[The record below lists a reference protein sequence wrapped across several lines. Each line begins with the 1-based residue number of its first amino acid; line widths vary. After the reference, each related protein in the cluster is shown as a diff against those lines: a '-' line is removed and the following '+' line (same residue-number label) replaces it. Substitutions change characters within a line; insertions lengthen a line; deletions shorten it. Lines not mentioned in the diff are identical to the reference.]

1 MKIPKKY
8 LTISCIFIGSLLMS
22 SCNDFLEEN
31 PLDMKVSS
39 QFWKTPADAQSA
51 VNGLYFGGVPYLHNI
66 DVDGGW
72 TPKATMWG
80 GVMSGLYVDKRK
92 DRTFTNASENGI
104 FNLES
109 FNSTAVKIWSEYY
122 IGISRANFVIANVP
136 TMAGVLD
143 EATIENYVAQG
154 KFFRAL
160 AYFSL
165 VKDFGDVPYVS
176 DPFTTT
182 DGIYTERTP
191 AAEVYGLI
199 EQDLLDIVEGNTL
212 PNLPFYD
219 NGAYVTKP
227 MAQTLLA
234 QVYLQWAGAPVNGGT
249 AIYAKAAA
257 MAKNIISG
265 GQHALIHPDGTTD
278 DLNSAYNIIKTTKS
292 SNEII
297 YAKEYNQTSFNVGN
311 SYAVRSIGTDAFQW
325 KDAEDNTIFRP
336 GGDVLYNAYL
346 PCDMLLNSYHPTDIR
361 GMEKQFFFREYTD
374 DTDVTHTLNN
384 VGNWAWFD
392 EESLKN
398 GRNGD
403 YNMPIFRYAEVLLI
417 AAEGLA
423 RQGSAQESEARDY
436 LNQVRTRAGLADE
449 LTSGDALIE
458 AILTERLHEFPL
470 EFKIWDDIRRT
481 RLYPQENGLQSGT
494 LNWVPLA
501 TANIQNKP
509 DGDHT
514 KVGVIPEFA
523 LLWPIPLSEMQA
535 NPALK
540 NQNPGWN

>member
-1 MKIPKKY
+1 MKIYRIY
-8 LTISCIFIGSLLMS
+8 LSFICLISFSLLMI
-22 SCNDFLEEN
+22 SCDDYLEEK

-39 QFWKTPADAQSA
+39 QFWKTPADAKSA

-92 DRTFTNASENGI
+92 DRTFTNASENGT
-104 FNLES
+104 FNIES
-109 FNSTAVKIWSEYY
+109 FNSTAVKLWSEYY

-136 TMAGVLD
+136 TMTNVLD
-143 EATIENYVAQG
+143 EATINNYVAQG

-176 DPFTTT
+176 EPYTTT
-182 DGIYTERTP
+182 EGIYKERTP
-191 AAEVYGLI
+191 AAQVYEYI
-199 EQDLLDIVEGNTL
+199 EQDLLDIVEGTAL
-212 PNLPFYD
+212 PDKAFYD
-219 NGAYVTKP
+219 NGCYVTKP

-249 AIYAKAAA
+249 VIYAKAAN
-257 MAKNIISG
+257 MAKEVISG
-265 GQHALIHPDGTTD
+265 GKHALIHPEGTTN

-297 YAKEYNQTSFNVGN
+297 YAKEYNQTSYNVGN

-325 KDAEDNTIFRP
+325 QDANNNTIFRP

-346 PCDMLLNSYHPTDIR
+346 PCDMLINSYASGDIR

-374 DTDVTHTLNN
+374 GTNVTHTLNN

-392 EESLKN
+392 EQSLKS
-398 GRNGD
+398 GTNGD
-403 YNMPIFRYAEVLLI
+403 YNMPMFRYAEVLLI

-423 RQGSAQESEARDY
+423 RQGAAQEDEARGY
-436 LNQVRTRAGLADE
+436 LNQVRKRAGLGDVSY
-449 LTSGDALIE
+449 SGEALLH

-481 RLYPQENGLQSGT
+481 RLYPQEDGLQSGT
-494 LNWVPLA
+494 LKWVSLA
-501 TANIQNKP
+501 TAKIQNKP

-514 KVGVIPEFA
+514 KVGVIPDYA
-523 LLWPIPLSEMQA
+523 LLWPVPLSEMQA
-535 NPALK
+535 NPALE
-540 NQNPGWN
+540 NQNTGWN